1 MDIHHKNLQK
11 VFRSNNRLCTLL
23 IHTTGLCVWDQSGTL
38 FYIDIA
44 EAPFQLHHSK
54 RLTPLEQKYAMSF
67 NELSNKHIRCHFLT
81 QNDKGKLKECLE
93 NYEGVNSTIA
103 VLLINTSSKLKLEP
117 QIYIPDPD
125 FLIKIPVYVTTAEN
139 GQRIADVT
147 VGTNVCEGQ
156 FIFDQSGII
165 ETKSDP
171 EEHHGIVQK
180 ICK

>member
-1 MDIHHKNLQK
+1 MDIHHKNFQK

-23 IHTTGLCVWDQSGTL
+23 INITGLCVWNQSGTP

-54 RLTPLEQKYAMSF
+54 RLSPLERKYAISF

-81 QNDKGKLKECLE
+81 QSDKGKLKKYLE
-93 NYEGVNSTIA
+93 DFESVKSTVA
-103 VLLINTSSKLKLEP
+103 VLLINTSSKLELEP
-117 QIYIPDPD
+117 QFYVPDPD

-139 GQRIADVT
+139 GQKIPDHT
-147 VGTNVCEGQ
+147 VGTNSCESQ
-156 FIFDQSGII
+156 FIFDQSDII

-171 EEHHGIVQK
+171 EEHHGIVQR